1 MAPYFSSF
9 ASTEKI
15 WIVDLSLAQA
25 NHFAYMSKHRE
36 YMSALSAPLLTSCT
50 GYPLSVEKILMI
62 VPFSLAVANK
72 VPAKLR
78 VIADKEP
85 VCAGILMLLFFSYS
99 LTLTKPL
106 S

>member
-1 MAPYFSSF
+1 
-9 ASTEKI
+9 
-15 WIVDLSLAQA
+15 
-25 NHFAYMSKHRE
+25 
-36 YMSALSAPLLTSCT
+36 MSALSAPLLTSCT